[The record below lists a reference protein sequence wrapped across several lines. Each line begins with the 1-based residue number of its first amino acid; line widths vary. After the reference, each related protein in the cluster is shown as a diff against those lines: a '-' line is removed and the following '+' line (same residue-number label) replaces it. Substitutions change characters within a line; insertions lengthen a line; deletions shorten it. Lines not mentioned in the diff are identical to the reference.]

1 MIILDEGRKDPTDP
15 TAGPTNR
22 EYPQSD
28 PAARG
33 SPSRPPSP
41 NPTLPDY
48 ETSEAQQPSNLRKPS
63 RIRKFWSTRV
73 GRLLSYA
80 LVLYSAFILVV
91 GVPIFVLVSNEASS
105 HAFSSLVLDRARLK
119 RDLRN
124 RNHTTI
130 KASSNGTRTTVF
142 QIMVPCTRCPH
153 RRWAHRRI
161 CPLMTTTKLRS
172 RATLGMSS
180 RERRLA

>member
-1 MIILDEGRKDPTDP
+1 MIILKDPTDP

-22 EYPQSD
+22 EYPQPD

-63 RIRKFWSTRV
+63 RIWKFWNTRV

-80 LVLYSAFILVV
+80 LVLYSAFLLVV
-91 GVPIFVLVSNEASS
+91 GVPIFVLVSI
-105 HAFSSLVLDRARLK
+105 FIPRVLVSYW
-119 RDLRN
+119 
-124 RNHTTI
+124 TT
-130 KASSNGTRTTVF
+130 
-142 QIMVPCTRCPH
+142 QD
-153 RRWAHRRI
+153 
-161 CPLMTTTKLRS
+161 
-172 RATLGMSS
+172 
-180 RERRLA
+180 

>member
-1 MIILDEGRKDPTDP
+1 MILKDPTDP

-22 EYPQSD
+22 EYPQPD

-33 SPSRPPSP
+33 SSSRPPSP

-63 RIRKFWSTRV
+63 RIRRFWNSRV

-91 GVPIFVLVSNEASS
+91 GVPIFVLVSI
-105 HAFSSLVLDRARLK
+105 FIPRVLVSYWDHARLK
-119 RDLRN
+119 RALRN

-130 KASSNGTRTTVF
+130 KASSNGTRTMVF

-153 RRWAHRRI
+153 RRWANRRI
-161 CPLMTTTKLRS
+161 CPLMTMTRLRS
-172 RATLGMSS
+172 RAALGMSS